1 MQNTSLEREVE
12 AVREDLDRNSGAKSD
27 RYEILPL
34 KLEDWPEGMSAYHA
48 LRRDRHGRLFFQFIF
63 CDGQLYSPFSVDGLE
78 RLLERCLS
86 TPRLRLTPAQV
97 AETVLMLSRPEYGI
111 TLVENLEQDLSQA
124 NREALERHYELKD
137 LSPQL
142 VELDEDYKLTFWT
155 LHLRRETLKRWV
167 VYIPEVGRVRISEDV
182 ALELRQLR
190 DKKEF

>member
-1 MQNTSLEREVE
+1 MQADSVEREVE
-12 AVREDLDRNSGAKSD
+12 YIREDLDRNSGAAGD

-34 KLEDWPEGMSAYHA
+34 KLVDWPEGMRAYHA

-78 RLLERCLS
+78 RLLEHCFT

-97 AETVLMLSRPEYGI
+97 AETILMLSRPEYGI
-111 TLVENLEQDLSQA
+111 TLVESVEELSPA
-124 NREALERHYELKD
+124 NREALECRYELKD
-137 LSPQL
+137 LTPQL
-142 VELDEDYKLTFWT
+142 VELDKDYKLTFWT

-182 ALELRQLR
+182 AIEMRQLR